1 MSNKSFLNAHAVRGL
16 RNNNV
21 GNLVRTANKWQGKI
35 SFSQSKDS
43 HFEQFTHLK
52 YGIRAMLRDLVNDI
66 SKGKNTVSQLISE
79 YAPAF
84 ENNTTA
90 YINSV
95 CKTLG
100 IQPHTKITKINSDF
114 LMILARAIMKVE
126 LGNAHK
132 EVLDSDIKEAI
143 SILGTFNL
151 TNLTVDSKNN
161 LLNSLKVYVTP
172 ILITVGVFFYTCYTL
187 TI

>member
-1 MSNKSFLNAHAVRGL
+1 MNKSFLNNHSVRGL

-21 GNLVRTANKWQGKI
+21 GNLVKTSITWQGKI
-35 SFSQSKDS
+35 PHSQNKDAR
-43 HFEQFTHLK
+43 FEQFTHLK
-52 YGIRAMLRDLVNDI
+52 FGIRAMLRDLVNDI
-66 SKGKNTVSQLISE
+66 SKGKNTVSKLISE

-90 YINSV
+90 YVNSV

-100 IQPHTKITKINSDF
+100 ISPDTQITKINNDF
-114 LMILARAIMKVE
+114 LLVLARAIMKVE

-132 EVLDSDIKEAI
+132 DVTDSDIKEAI
-143 SILGTFNL
+143 AILGTFNL
-151 TNLTVDSKNN
+151 KNLTVDTKTPF
-161 LLNSLKVYVTP
+161 LTSLKVYVTP